1 MTPFQIF
8 LRKKPN
14 LSKIRIFGNVTYVHI
29 PIEKEPNFSQRHKN
43 VYWWAMMKKPRDIV
57 VMI

>member
-1 MTPFQIF
+1 
-8 LRKKPN
+8 
-14 LSKIRIFGNVTYVHI
+14 VHI